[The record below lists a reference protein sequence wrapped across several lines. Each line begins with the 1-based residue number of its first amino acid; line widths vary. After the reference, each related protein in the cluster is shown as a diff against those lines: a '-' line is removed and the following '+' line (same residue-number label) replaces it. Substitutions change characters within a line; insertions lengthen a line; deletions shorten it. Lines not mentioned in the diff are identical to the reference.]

1 MKKILSF
8 DQFLNEN
15 VLGHMLAFTFVP
27 VDATLKSTIP
37 NITTSDTPL
46 PSEQSAKSYLLI
58 PTTAETST
66 LLFSPYFKSPAPTVS
81 GGAHYISSKSDEGF
95 VSVNFDPTKGLPS
108 FDPNKAPAVTAEI
121 PGFGNSVPAIH
132 LKSGSANLLEML
144 MKKFDWEEKTVA
156 DIKARRKI
164 GSGYDTNRI
173 MTYLSYGTIEEVC
186 EELKQILAV
195 ATRGEMGFKLDPSL
209 EERFDLT
216 PDLLEIFKTEPGKFM
231 SMDLP
236 DDVFKKVSDLAKEQ
250 AGEDAGTVSQTID
263 NLSDLKSSGLFDAD

>member
-27 VDATLKSTIP
+27 VDASLKSTIA

-58 PTTAETST
+58 PTTAETGT
-66 LLFSPYFKSPAPTVS
+66 ILFSPYFKSPAPTVT
-81 GGAHYISSKSDEGF
+81 GAPHYITSKGEEGF
-95 VSVNFDPTKGLPS
+95 VSVNHDASKGLPS
-108 FDPNKAPAVTAEI
+108 LSPTKTPPVTAEI
-121 PGFGNSVPAIH
+121 PGLGNSVPAIH

-144 MKKFDWEEKTVA
+144 MRKFDWEEKTVS

-173 MTYLSYGTIEEVC
+173 MTYLSYGTIEDVC

-195 ATRGEMGFKLDPSL
+195 ATNGEIGFKLDPSL

-216 PDLLEIFKTEPGKFM
+216 QDLLDIFKKEPGKFM

-236 DDVFKKVSDLAKEQ
+236 EETFKKVSELAKEQ
-250 AGEDAGTVSQTID
+250 AGEDSEIVSQTID